1 MNKFW
6 YIYIAEYIWKMKRN
20 SEMYKKQEMPESQ
33 NHAKWKKLDTRVHTL
48 WFHLHKTL
56 EETNLIYSDRK

>member
-48 WFHLHKTL
+48 
-56 EETNLIYSDRK
+56 